1 MYDSQY
7 LRVTLKSLTHININ
21 DEQSFYVHGKI
32 VKYNKNTF
40 GILHNRTKLR
50 FAMVWI
56 IQSKWFDR
64 LVILLIL
71 VNSIVLGMKD
81 YIDDQDKTPMNRMI
95 NQIEPLFTYSF
106 LLECICK
113 ILAQGFIMG

>member
-1 MYDSQY
+1 MSSCWKNFVETYEE
-7 LRVTLKSLTHININ
+7 SLTHININ

-71 VNSIVLGMKD
+71 LNSIVLGMKD

-95 NQIEPLFTYSF
+95 N
-106 LLECICK
+106 
-113 ILAQGFIMG
+113 